1 MGMNEKMRAVRAV
14 APGKT
19 EFIEAP
25 VPELRPGHA
34 LVRPVLLS
42 LCGSDVRLVYYAP
55 EEAYPFP
62 VGTSGHEMV
71 GVVEAVDAPGSDIQV
86 GDLALTLA
94 PYHTAMVEYFMAP
107 LADVLV
113 LPPGRPLE
121 HLLMAQQLGTVIYAC
136 KRLPNVVG
144 KDAVVIGQG
153 SAGLFFDA
161 MLRRMGARHVV
172 GLDLKEARVAA
183 GLRFG
188 ATASLNNAHVDAPEA
203 VEDVLGGNLADL
215 VVEAAGEIEAINLA
229 AHLVKARG
237 QLLYFGIPHAQRFDF
252 DYWTFFCKFCDTVTS
267 SGAMLEPGRT
277 SFQQAVDLI
286 ARGEIDVSSMVT
298 HRFPFERVP
307 EAYELARSRNDGVIK
322 VVIEMLDQGKPL
334 PLETRASGHALSRY

>member
-1 MGMNEKMRAVRAV
+1 MGTGEKMRAVQAV

-19 EFIEAP
+19 EFVEAP
-25 VPELRPGHA
+25 VPELGPGYA

-42 LCGSDVRLVYYAP
+42 LCGSDVRMVYYAP

-71 GVVEAVDAPGSDIQV
+71 GVVEAVDARGSDIQV
-86 GDLALTLA
+86 GDVALTLA
-94 PYHTAMVEYFMAP
+94 PHHTAMAEYFLAP

-121 HLLMAQQLGTVIYAC
+121 HLLMAQQLGTVIHAC
-136 KRLPNVVG
+136 KRLPNIVG

-161 MLRRMGARHVV
+161 MLRRMGARRVV
-172 GLDLKEARVAA
+172 GLDVKEARVAA

-188 ATASLNNAHVDAPEA
+188 ATASLNNTHVDALKA
-203 VEDVLGGNLADL
+203 VEEVLGGNLADL

-252 DYWTFFCKFCDTVTS
+252 DYWAFFCKYCDTVTS
-267 SGAMLEPGRT
+267 SDAMLEPGRA
-277 SFQQAVDLI
+277 SFRQALDLI
-286 ARGEIDVSSMVT
+286 AQGEIDVSSMVT

-307 EAYELARSRNDGVIK
+307 EAYELARTRDDGAIK
-322 VVIEMLDQGKPL
+322 VVIE
-334 PLETRASGHALSRY
+334 TSG